1 MAKQRSTRDQQ
12 MRLLLAQEAA
22 RLMAG
27 DGRLDY
33 YSAKRKAAE
42 HLGAD
47 DTRNLPRNSEVEA
60 ALQEYQRIFLTDSHP
75 QRVRHLREAAVE
87 AMEMLAEFDPH
98 LAGPV
103 LLGTA
108 GPHSEIQLH
117 LYAPSV
123 ETVSFHLMDQ
133 GIPYD
138 LHETF
143 MRFNGEEHPYP
154 SLRFIAGEDTIDLVV
169 FPERRTHQA
178 PKSPVDGKAMKRAR
192 LDEVRNLLEETA
204 EA

>member
-1 MAKQRSTRDQQ
+1 

-47 DTRNLPRNSEVEA
+47 DTRNLPRNSEVEE
-60 ALQEYQRIFLTDSHP
+60 ALQEYQRIFLNDSHP
-75 QRVRHLREAAVE
+75 QVLRQLRQTALE
-87 AMEMLAEFDPH
+87 AMELLADFDPH

-103 LLGTA
+103 LQGTA

-123 ETVSFHLMDQ
+123 ETVTFYLMDQ
-133 GIPYD
+133 GIPYQ

-143 MRFNGEEHPYP
+143 MRFNGEEQPYP

-169 FPERRTHQA
+169 FPDRKLHQS
-178 PKSPVDGKAMKRAR
+178 PKSPIDGKAMKRAR
-192 LDEVRNLLEETA
+192 LDEVRSLLEETVGSSQSSVVS
-204 EA
+204 